1 MIKLIKDK
9 GVFMTELT
17 FAIMHE
23 LHSSV
28 YTMNISII
36 GHVKLRHMKSF
47 YNISNNSATT
57 QLRPVVHRMEK
68 QKEACY
74 EFTRKV

>member
-1 MIKLIKDK
+1 
-9 GVFMTELT
+9 MTELT
-17 FAIMHE
+17 SAIMHE

-28 YTMNISII
+28 YTMNVSIV
-36 GHVKLRHMKSF
+36 GHVKLRHMKFF
-47 YNISNNSATT
+47 YNISNDPATA